1 MDISRFGEFA
11 ILAQSRTFL
20 DAAELLFMSQSTLSK
35 HIMAMEHELG
45 CKLIDRSQRHVTL
58 TAQGEAL
65 LPYAQKIATLQHRYL
80 AAIQIGA
87 GEPLE
92 HLTVGSI
99 PIMAPYGI
107 TDAVIDF
114 QQANPSYSV
123 ELIEGEGD
131 TLKRMLL
138 HEDID
143 LAFIRDSGAIEPEF
157 KKIPFTTDRLVAVLP
172 LDHPLAECDTVEID
186 DLIDENFRKRARP
199 FPLSR
204 SWIWPTCYVHRQTS
218 REHHLSCRTR
228 RRRLIP
234 HAQAGGIA
242 RQRKGS
248 PGAARARDD
257 LRGQALPQ
265 AKRRA
270 LAGGRLVHRL
280 PPLPSAPAGRP
291 YVFHRGTTV
300 IIPAAPQPQT
310 CVRKHADNGTKH
322 KYASGGTSPSEAY
335 LVKVRRQTSPP
346 RC

>member
-114 QQANPSYSV
+114 QQANPH
-123 ELIEGEGD
+123 I
-131 TLKRMLL
+131 LL
-138 HEDID
+138 
-143 LAFIRDSGAIEPEF
+143 SSS
-157 KKIPFTTDRLVAVLP
+157 
-172 LDHPLAECDTVEID
+172 
-186 DLIDENFRKRARP
+186 RARATHSSACSCTRTLTWP
-199 FPLSR
+199 SSVTAAPSSR
-204 SWIWPTCYVHRQTS
+204 SSKDSLYDRPARGRPS
-218 REHHLSCRTR
+218 TR
-228 RRRLIP
+228 
-234 HAQAGGIA
+234 
-242 RQRKGS
+242 
-248 PGAARARDD
+248 
-257 LRGQALPQ
+257 
-265 AKRRA
+265 
-270 LAGGRLVHRL
+270 
-280 PPLPSAPAGRP
+280 PSA
-291 YVFHRGTTV
+291 
-300 IIPAAPQPQT
+300 
-310 CVRKHADNGTKH
+310 
-322 KYASGGTSPSEAY
+322 
-335 LVKVRRQTSPP
+335 RRT
-346 RC
+346 

>member
-143 LAFIRDSGAIEPEF
+143 LAFIRDGGAIEPEF

-172 LDHPLAECDTVEID
+172 LDHPLAERDTVEID
-186 DLIDENFRKRARP
+186 DLIDENFLMLPQGSFVSELVLSLCREAGFGPRVTFTGKRAENIISLVARGAG
-199 FPLSR
+199 LRMRNR
-204 SWIWPTCYVHRQTS
+204 S
-218 REHHLSCRTR
+218 
-228 RRRLIP
+228 
-234 HAQAGGIA
+234 
-242 RQRKGS
+242 
-248 PGAARARDD
+248 
-257 LRGQALPQ
+257 
-265 AKRRA
+265 
-270 LAGGRLVHRL
+270 
-280 PPLPSAPAGRP
+280 PAER
-291 YVFHRGTTV
+291 
-300 IIPAAPQPQT
+300 
-310 CVRKHADNGTKH
+310 
-322 KYASGGTSPSEAY
+322 
-335 LVKVRRQTSPP
+335 
-346 RC
+346 

>member
-92 HLTVGSI
+92 HLAVGSI

-172 LDHPLAECDTVEID
+172 LDHPLAERDTVEID
-186 DLIDENFRKRARP
+186 DLIDENFLMLPQGSFVSELVLSLCREAGFGPRVTFTGKRAENIISLVARGAGVSFLMRKP
-199 FPLSR
+199 AESLASGKVALVPLEPATTSKVR
-204 SWIWPTCYVHRQTS
+204 LYLKRNAAHSQAVVSFIGFLPYRQLLQGDRTS
-218 REHHLSCRTR
+218 ST
-228 RRRLIP
+228 
-234 HAQAGGIA
+234 
-242 RQRKGS
+242 
-248 PGAARARDD
+248 AAR
-257 LRGQALPQ
+257 
-265 AKRRA
+265 
-270 LAGGRLVHRL
+270 
-280 PPLPSAPAGRP
+280 PS
-291 YVFHRGTTV
+291 
-300 IIPAAPQPQT
+300 
-310 CVRKHADNGTKH
+310 
-322 KYASGGTSPSEAY
+322 
-335 LVKVRRQTSPP
+335 
-346 RC
+346 